1 MDHLLKTFAL
11 HCGLSLSHYWHLR
24 LVLSVSLGP
33 LLGVLYLVLFGRR
46 GRRPTYSLWVRPDGK
61 LIARPENGSRA

>member
-24 LVLSVSLGP
+24 LLLSVSLGP
-33 LLGVLYLVLFGRR
+33 LLGVLYLVVFGRR
-46 GRRPTYSLWVRPDGK
+46 GRRPEYTLWVSHDGK
-61 LIARPENGSRA
+61 LVARPSGKA

>member
-11 HCGLSLSHYWHLR
+11 HCGLSQSHYWHLR
-24 LVLSVSLGP
+24 LVLSVSFGP

-46 GRRPTYSLWVRPDGK
+46 GRRRAYRLWVRPDGK
-61 LIARPENGSRA
+61 LVARPTDK

>member
-11 HCGLSLSHYWHLR
+11 YCGLSQSHYWHLR

-33 LLGVLYLVLFGRR
+33 LLGVLYLMLFGRR
-46 GRRPTYSLWVRPDGK
+46 GRRPGYRLWVRPDGK
-61 LIARPENGSRA
+61 LVARPPE

>member
-1 MDHLLKTFAL
+1 MDHLLKTFAI
-11 HCGLSLSHYWHLR
+11 HCGLSQSHYWHLR

-46 GRRPTYSLWVRPDGK
+46 GRLPAYRLWVRSDGK
-61 LIARPENGSRA
+61 LVARPPDS

>member
-46 GRRPTYSLWVRPDGK
+46 GRRAYSLWVRPDGK
-61 LIARPENGSRA
+61 LVARPTPK

>member
-11 HCGLSLSHYWHLR
+11 HCGLSQSHYWHLR

-46 GRRPTYSLWVRPDGK
+46 GRPTYRLWVRPDGK
-61 LIARPENGSRA
+61 LVARSNDE